1 MGVIVFLLVAVVV
14 LAVLASLVSG
24 IVSLAVQ
31 LLMWGIIG
39 WLAGQIMRGR
49 GYGAVY
55 NILLGFGG
63 GIVGGIIFRILPL
76 SGLGDLWLIGSVL
89 SGVVGAVALIYIVRL
104 FSQNK
109 QFGS

>member
-1 MGVIVFLLVAVVV
+1 
-14 LAVLASLVSG
+14 
-24 IVSLAVQ
+24 
-31 LLMWGIIG
+31 MWGIIG

-49 GYGAVY
+49 GYGALY
-55 NILLGFGG
+55 NILLGIGG